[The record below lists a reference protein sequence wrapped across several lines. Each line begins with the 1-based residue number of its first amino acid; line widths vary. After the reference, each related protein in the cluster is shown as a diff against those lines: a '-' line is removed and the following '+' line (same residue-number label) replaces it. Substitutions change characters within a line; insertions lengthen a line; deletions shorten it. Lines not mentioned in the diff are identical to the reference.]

1 MSTTFSVIV
10 TCYNYR
16 DFVEEAVDSALA
28 QTRAAA
34 QVIVVDDGSTDGTK
48 ELLERLAREDDRILV
63 IDNAGSGVAS
73 ARNAGLHAADAP
85 LIAFLDSDNAWA
97 PHFLEL
103 MAREKFDGCRQG

>member
-34 QVIVVDDGSTDGTK
+34 QVIVVDDGSTDGSS
-48 ELLERLAREDDRILV
+48 ELLRARYGDDPRVTLLFGENGGQLAAFQRG
-63 IDNAGSGVAS
+63 AVAPRS
-73 ARNAGLHAADAP
+73 PASSSTPIFGNHCATRWKLP
-85 LIAFLDSDNAWA
+85 
-97 PHFLEL
+97 
-103 MAREKFDGCRQG
+103 